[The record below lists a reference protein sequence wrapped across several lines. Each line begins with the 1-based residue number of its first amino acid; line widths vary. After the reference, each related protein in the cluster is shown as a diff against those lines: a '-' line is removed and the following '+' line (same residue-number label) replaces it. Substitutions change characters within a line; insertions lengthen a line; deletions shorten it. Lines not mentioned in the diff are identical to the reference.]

1 MKAAPPKP
9 RNEQEPVKLVKVWV
23 PIPLLEKI
31 NAARGDIALSSWC
44 RDSLAGRMMP
54 DPAFAA
60 TQQVVRTTAKLNKM
74 IFELDAMIQDREQ
87 LSRDEMRMVGSL
99 ITLER
104 DVRALQEYCKQLI
117 HFVALEQ
124 LNRAGVQEK
133 TRDC

>member
-9 RNEQEPVKLVKVWV
+9 RAEAESLKLVKVWV

-31 NAARGDIALSSWC
+31 NAERGDIALSSWC

-54 DPAFAA
+54 DPSFAA

-74 IFELDAMIQDREQ
+74 IFELDAMIKHQEQ
-87 LSRDEMRMVGSL
+87 FSRDDMRMVGSL

-104 DVRALQEYCKQLI
+104 DVRALREDCKQLI

-133 TRDC
+133 THDR